1 MRSKGGGWWEKT
13 PEQAEMTGN
22 CGQKL
27 ENLNLWLRAKEQIPG
42 IARFR
47 MWPWRSL
54 NMNSR
59 CFESFIQA
67 FVILDHSRKRIRQ
80 ETMN

>member
-1 MRSKGGGWWEKT
+1 
-13 PEQAEMTGN
+13 MTGN

-47 MWPWRSL
+47 MWPWEIIEYEL
-54 NMNSR
+54 KM
-59 CFESFIQA
+59 F
-67 FVILDHSRKRIRQ
+67 
-80 ETMN
+80 